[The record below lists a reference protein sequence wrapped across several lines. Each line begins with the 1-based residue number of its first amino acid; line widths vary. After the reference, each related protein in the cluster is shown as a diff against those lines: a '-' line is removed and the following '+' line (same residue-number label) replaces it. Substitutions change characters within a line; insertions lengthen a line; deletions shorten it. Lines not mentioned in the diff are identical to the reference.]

1 MEQVTVITA
10 LLGGLLAFVSPC
22 ILPILPGYLSFI
34 TGISLDELSSHEK
47 TGQIT
52 RQALK
57 QSLLFVAGFSI
68 VFVALGTTAAATR
81 GLPSWL
87 LDVLGRLAGAV
98 VVVFGL
104 HIMGVINIPFL
115 NYERRLEMGK
125 KRGFLGTILLGMA
138 FAFGWTPCVGPI
150 LSAIYL
156 KAAFTEP
163 TVVEGI
169 LYLMIFSLGLGLPF
183 IASALFLSYLIP
195 LFDRIKRHMRV
206 VMIVSGGLLVIM
218 GGLMI
223 AGVFDLIRLG

>member
-1 MEQVTVITA
+1 M
-10 LLGGLLAFVSPC
+10 AFVSPC